1 MSTKARRK
9 APQGAA
15 EGPVVFQGF
24 RQALYLPVSF
34 LLLERSTEVA
44 KSTLIAHC
52 GARIVSRPELDQ
64 VDAPS
69 PTKTWFP
76 VRHSDVLE
84 AVSRTLVGAGFLVRA
99 NQIALTRENARM
111 FATMDLT
118 TPLAVGVTL
127 AVGVRNSIDK
137 SLPLGFCAG
146 SRVFVC
152 DNLSFRS
159 ELMVH
164 RKHTRFGQD
173 RFEEE
178 IGQAVQSLE
187 QFRAA
192 ETARIAHMREAPI
205 TDEAAE
211 SLILRAYERGIV
223 SHRLLPQV
231 IREWREPRFEEFRPR
246 TRWAIYNAFTSS
258 LAPRQKTNPQ
268 HFAALTIRLGG
279 LMGGDGAALSPP
291 PVAPDGPPSPN

>member
-1 MSTKARRK
+1 VPLST
-9 APQGAA
+9 P
-15 EGPVVFQGF
+15 
-24 RQALYLPVSF
+24 
-34 LLLERSTEVA
+34 LERSTEVV

-52 GARIVSRPELDQ
+52 GARIVVRSELDK

-84 AVSRTLVGAGFLVRA
+84 AVSRTLVGAGFFV
-99 NQIALTRENARM
+99 NKSQIALTRDDARM

-118 TPLAVGVTL
+118 TPLAEGVTL

-152 DNLSFRS
+152 DNLAFRS

-164 RKHTRFGQD
+164 RKHTRFGQS

-192 ETARIAHMREAPI
+192 EVARIFHMRETPI
-205 TDEAAE
+205 TDETAE
-211 SLILRAYERGIV
+211 SYMLRAYERGIL

-231 IREWREPRFEEFRPR
+231 IREWRQPRFEEFKPR
-246 TRWAIYNAFTSS
+246 TLWAIYNAFTSA

-279 LMGGDGAALSPP
+279 LMGGDGAALTPASAADSPP
-291 PVAPDGPPSPN
+291 SAN

>member
-1 MSTKARRK
+1 
-9 APQGAA
+9 
-15 EGPVVFQGF
+15 
-24 RQALYLPVSF
+24 
-34 LLLERSTEVA
+34 VA
-44 KSTLIAHC
+44 NSTLIAHC
-52 GARIVSRPELDQ
+52 GARIVSRAELDTIE
-64 VDAPS
+64 APP
-69 PTKTWFP
+69 PTKTWYP
-76 VRHSDVLE
+76 VRHSDVFA
-84 AVSRTLVGAGFLVRA
+84 AVGRTLTGAGFLVRA
-99 NQIALTRENARM
+99 NQIALTRDNARM

-118 TPLAVGVTL
+118 TPLAEGVTL

-164 RKHTRFGQD
+164 RKHTRFGQS

-192 ETARIAHMREAPI
+192 EIARISHMRATEI
-205 TDEAAE
+205 TDESAE
-211 SLILRAYERGIV
+211 SLMLRGYERGIV

-231 IREWREPRFEEFRPR
+231 IREWRQPRFEEFRPR
-246 TRWAIYNAFTSS
+246 TLWAIYNAFTST

-268 HFAALTIRLGG
+268 RFAALTIRLGG
-279 LMGGDGAALSPP
+279 LMGGDGDALSPP
-291 PVAPDGPPSPN
+291 HAVPDTPPSPN

>member
-1 MSTKARRK
+1 
-9 APQGAA
+9 
-15 EGPVVFQGF
+15 
-24 RQALYLPVSF
+24 
-34 LLLERSTEVA
+34 
-44 KSTLIAHC
+44 
-52 GARIVSRPELDQ
+52 
-64 VDAPS
+64 
-69 PTKTWFP
+69 
-76 VRHSDVLE
+76 
-84 AVSRTLVGAGFLVRA
+84 
-99 NQIALTRENARM
+99 M
-111 FATMDLT
+111 FATIDLT
-118 TPLAVGVTL
+118 TPLADGVTL

-164 RKHTRFGQD
+164 RKHTRFGQS

-178 IGQAVQSLE
+178 IAQAVQSLE

-192 ETARIAHMREAPI
+192 EVARIARMQETAI
-205 TDEAAE
+205 TDETAE
-211 SLILRAYERGIV
+211 SLMLRAYERRIV

-231 IREWREPRFEEFRPR
+231 IREWRQPRFEEFRPR
-246 TRWAIYNAFTSS
+246 TLWAIYNAFTSA

-279 LMGGDGAALSPP
+279 LLGRRWRLPLPSFGACHAAERKLTDGRFRPGPDPRRHVFTTEERQRGYQAAMSSPDP
-291 PVAPDGPPSPN
+291 WVVAWVFRRSSITLPEP